1 MHHIVIMQYEA
12 FAIKLTFSSITTFS
26 VTSAKDA
33 AWALRHA
40 FDDIIARA
48 PSSAYKQS
56 TEAYLPPYGDV
67 RQPKRRGG

>member
-1 MHHIVIMQYEA
+1 VLVHHIVIMQYEG
-12 FAIKLTFSSITTFS
+12 FPIKLTYTTFS
-26 VTSAKDA
+26 GTSVKDA
-33 AWALRHA
+33 AWALRHS
-40 FDDIIARA
+40 FDEVIARA